1 MPYVTYKQVNIT
13 IFNKYIIN
21 QYKNFR
27 IVTFWFTNKYN
38 FRSKSSKF
46 AVKSIF
52 IHESNCI
59 CPLRALETAKEQRND

>member
-1 MPYVTYKQVNIT
+1 MPYVTYKQIIT

-38 FRSKSSKF
+38 FRGKSPKF
-46 AVKSIF
+46 AVSIF

-59 CPLRALETAKEQRND
+59 CPLRALETVKEQRND